1 MTKITIA
8 DTQTTHPTLSG
19 PYLGD
24 LMTQFD
30 HAIQS
35 STQDKPM
42 TLTEIAQTF
51 PPMWAW
57 SNDQQETVAKA
68 IQAIVGQTFICNHP
82 NMLGVETTVVEQH
95 PHSRGVTLFLH
106 SPSRET
112 HQNHEC
118 DLFHFNEYYTPKTQ
132 DDPMPTIDL
141 TFQEFLKAF
150 ANEGQ
155 ALYYIDNILA
165 EGRIEVSENTLP
177 YYTFVN
183 GRFIAYGDHQPQ
195 THSFSMRIQR
205 WYEDDDSSA
214 DAIVTFDRSD
224 NGCAWFFDNLYS
236 TLDGIIDESE
246 MHWEDNIETHRKRE
260 CKALML
266 QRDSYRLRIDK
277 TRIYLID
284 SGASMSPDQF
294 EQNCKD
300 VADLLNKVKFASQRI
315 NDLIA

>member
-8 DTQTTHPTLSG
+8 DTQTIHPLLSG

-24 LMTQFD
+24 LMAQLD
-30 HAIQS
+30 HAIQ
-35 STQDKPM
+35 QP
-42 TLTEIAQTF
+42 IATNGDT
-51 PPMWAW
+51 M
-57 SNDQQETVAKA
+57 S
-68 IQAIVGQTFICNHP
+68 
-82 NMLGVETTVVEQH
+82 
-95 PHSRGVTLFLH
+95 
-106 SPSRET
+106 
-112 HQNHEC
+112 
-118 DLFHFNEYYTPKTQ
+118 
-132 DDPMPTIDL
+132 TIDM

-150 ANEGQ
+150 GNDEGK

-165 EGRIEVSENTLP
+165 QGRIYVSENTLP

-195 THSFSMRIQR
+195 THSFSMRIKR

-214 DAIVTFDRSD
+214 DAIITFDRSD

-260 CKALML
+260 CEALHL
-266 QRDSYRLRIDK
+266 QRDSYRRRVDK

-284 SGASMSPDQF
+284 SGAVMSPAQF

-300 VADLLNKVKFASQRI
+300 VVDLLNKVKFASERI
-315 NDLIA
+315 NYLLA